1 MNSSTRKRLASIDLW
16 IWLCVVLNAGGWL
29 LSAFGALNRT
39 GYIAVA
45 ILTVIGAAVWWKANR
60 PVFHTGIRCRRFR
73 RIFPLAFAILAA
85 MAILG
90 GILHGPANYDAL
102 AYRTPRV
109 LHWLAEGKWHW
120 IHTDFQRLNTRSNG
134 IEWLTAPLLLFTGT
148 DRLFFL
154 INACSFL
161 LLPGICFRLL
171 ANLGVR
177 KRVAWHWMWILPT
190 GYCYILQAGSI
201 ANDLFGATLAFAAFD
216 YALRARRERSATLAC
231 LAVLAAALMT
241 SGKAFNILLLLPW
254 GLAMFPNAT
263 IMLRRPLLGFG
274 TGVLALTI
282 SIVPTSILNHVNCGD
297 WKGLNAEPV
306 NLSTASP
313 AFHIGINAILIPLH
327 HLNPPVNPLAGTWNK
342 WTEKTLPQSWKETIA
357 QSFEPSVIT
366 FKLGEMQMEE
376 TAGLGFG
383 IALLLLA
390 VLIGKHNLRTPPLRS
405 LFGKLLRPE
414 NLIPAGAAFS
424 ALYFLAQSGLGCPS
438 RYLASFYL
446 LLLAP
451 VLRLP
456 RAATLAKRR
465 WWRSLALL
473 SFAMAALLL
482 ILTPPRPLWP
492 ATTILKAM
500 KADQSDS
507 PLLKRVWTVYS
518 VYGIRSDG
526 FQPVKAILPEN
537 LDTIGFVTFDDPET
551 SLWKPFGARR
561 VRHVTRADTPQSLQR
576 IGVEFVLVSGYI
588 IDLQHKSTIDEWL
601 LRYNAEIVTTMDL
614 TLRAT
619 RGSTPWHL
627 VKLRPASPSSQN

>member
-1 MNSSTRKRLASIDLW
+1 MPNRVAHSLSPLTLW
-16 IWLCVVLNAGGWL
+16 VLLCSLLNAGGWL
-29 LSAFGALNRT
+29 LSAMGQLT
-39 GYIAVA
+39 LWGYIGLIAPFAGASVWYLFSRKPVIFRGFRLRRFKRLFPASFACVA
-45 ILTVIGAAVWWKANR
+45 IL
-60 PVFHTGIRCRRFR
+60 
-73 RIFPLAFAILAA
+73 
-85 MAILG
+85 AILG
-90 GILHGPANYDAL
+90 GALHGPANYDAL

-109 LHWLAEGKWHW
+109 LHWLAEGQWHW
-120 IHTDFQRLNTRSNG
+120 IHTDFHRLNTRGNG

-148 DRLFFL
+148 DRFFFL

-177 KRVAWHWMWILPT
+177 KRVAWYWMWMLPT

-254 GLAMFPNAT
+254 GLAMLPNTA

-274 TGVLALTI
+274 TGVLALSV
-282 SIVPTSILNHVNCGD
+282 SIVPTSVLNHINCGD
-297 WKGLNAEPV
+297 WKGLNAEPIQM
-306 NLSTASP
+306 SIASP

-327 HLNPPVNPLAGTWNK
+327 HLNPPVNPLAGAWNK
-342 WTEKTLPQSWKETIA
+342 WTEKTLPEDWKETIA
-357 QSFEPSVIT
+357 QSFEASVIT

-376 TAGLGFG
+376 STGLGFG

-390 VLIGKHNLRTPPLRS
+390 VLIGQHNLRAPPLRS
-405 LFGKLLRPE
+405 LFGRLLRPE

-438 RYLASFYL
+438 RYLAPFYL

-456 RAATLAKRR
+456 RAATLTKRR
-465 WWRSLALL
+465 WWRCLALL
-473 SFAMAALLL
+473 SFAMAAVLL

-492 ATTILKAM
+492 ATTILKAL

-518 VYGIRSDG
+518 VYGDRSDG

-551 SLWKPFGARR
+551 SLWKPFGSRR
-561 VRHVTRADTPQSLQR
+561 VRHVTRADTPQSLQSK
-576 IGVEFVLVSGYI
+576 GVEFVLVSSYI
-588 IDLQHKSTIDEWL
+588 VDAHLRSTMEEWL
-601 LRYNAEIVTTMDL
+601 TRYDAEIVTSMDL
-614 TLRAT
+614 TLRAG
-619 RGSTPWHL
+619 RGPTAWHL
-627 VKLRPASPSSQN
+627 VKLRPASPSSQH